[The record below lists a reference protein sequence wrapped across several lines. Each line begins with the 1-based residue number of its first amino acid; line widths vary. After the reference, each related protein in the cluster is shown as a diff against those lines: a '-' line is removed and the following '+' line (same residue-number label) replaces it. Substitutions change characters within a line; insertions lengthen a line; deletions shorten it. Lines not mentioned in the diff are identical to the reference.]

1 MATQQIK
8 TTNYFSHD
16 SNARNDER
24 ILLLRMKHGAAGYGV
39 YFMLLERMRETSDY
53 MSAKDY
59 NMVAFDL
66 RVDASVVKSVVEDFG
81 LFAFTED
88 GKRFYSESFSRRMG
102 VKDALKKKQEEGGRR
117 AMEKRWDAAKRDVQQ
132 KEDAPKLQLKEGNNQ
147 YLLKFFAEENKESLD
162 TLLKN
167 IGLEQSGGVELL
179 RNAAKEVVSEWELS
193 QKQHGDYTD
202 FSKHLIATLRIKL
215 NPAGKQSQ
223 AQPQTAKAD
232 AAACGEADVFL
243 ERRRAFWKELC
254 EIAKGKCPEDT
265 LKAFFCYWSEPT
277 AAASP
282 EERKM
287 RYELQR
293 VWNTASRL
301 AAWMRNERKPTT
313 RAPSATTPANA
324 AAAQAER
331 DAQHQKR
338 EAEYADRKAKCVT
351 REQYLEMVRS
361 GKIAAEPTARC
372 QCQKLE

>member
-24 ILLLRMKHGAAGYGV
+24 ILLMRMKHGAAGYGV
-39 YFMLLERMRETSDY
+39 YFMLLERMREASDY

-59 NMVAFDL
+59 NMIAFDL
-66 RVDASVVKSVVEDFG
+66 RVDASIVKSVVEDFG

-117 AMEKRWDAAKRDVQQ
+117 AMEKRWNAAKQDVQP

-147 YLLKFFAEENKESLD
+147 YLKQFFAEENKESLD

-167 IGLEQSGGVELL
+167 LGIEESGGVELL
-179 RNAAKEVVSEWELS
+179 SNTAKEVVSEWELS

-223 AQPQTAKAD
+223 AQSKAEKAD

-243 ERRRAFWKELC
+243 ERRKVFWKELC

-265 LKAFFCYWSEPT
+265 LKAFFAYWSEPT

-301 AAWMRNERKPTT
+301 AAWMRNERKPTA
-313 RAPSATTPANA
+313 RAPSAATPQNT
-324 AAAQAER
+324 AAAQKER
-331 DAQHQKR
+331 EEQQRQR

-351 REQYLEMVRS
+351 REQYIEMVRN
-361 GKIAAEPTARC
+361 GEIDVTPV
-372 QCQKLE
+372 QPV